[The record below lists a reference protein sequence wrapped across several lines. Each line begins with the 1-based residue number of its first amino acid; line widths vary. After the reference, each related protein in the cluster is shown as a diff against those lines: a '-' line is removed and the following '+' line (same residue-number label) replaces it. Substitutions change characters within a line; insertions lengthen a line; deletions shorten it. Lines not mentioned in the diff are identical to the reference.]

1 MMRFPLLGWQMK
13 VKLAD
18 MGSCGLFVLGLGYVA
33 HVRWGSELQ
42 RDAVSDAFLRLA
54 ALEIVKNLT
63 ILEAVGRKKASEVV
77 ATPEE
82 DALQSQA
89 LGGHGEILE
98 LAE

>member
-1 MMRFPLLGWQMK
+1 MAFSLAR
-13 VKLAD
+13 LAD
-18 MGSCGLFVLGLGYVA
+18 EGKLDDMGACGLFVVGLGYVA

-54 ALEIVKNLT
+54 ALEIVKKLT

-89 LGGHGEILE
+89 LGGHGQILE
-98 LAE
+98 LAD